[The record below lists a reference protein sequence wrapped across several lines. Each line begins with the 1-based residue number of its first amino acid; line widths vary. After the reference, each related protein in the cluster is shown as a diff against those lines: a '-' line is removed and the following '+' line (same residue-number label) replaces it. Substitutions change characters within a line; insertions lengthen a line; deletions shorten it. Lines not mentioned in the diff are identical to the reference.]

1 MNVIKDQ
8 SLFERSR
15 EFFKSATTRSG
26 VKFRCK
32 VFQVNQNGDPSSV
45 KGEIYLR
52 DEKTQEEIPVEMIW
66 SLEGQALLIGPAYDL
81 VKEVPFE

>member
-1 MNVIKDQ
+1 MNVVKDQ
-8 SLFERSR
+8 TVIEKSR

-26 VKFRCK
+26 VKFKCK

-45 KGEIYLR
+45 KGEIYLK
-52 DEKTQEEIPVEMIW
+52 DEKTLEEIPVEMIW
-66 SLEGQALLIGPAYDL
+66 SLEGQAMLIGPAYDL